1 MDGAPSLLHNKRGE
15 GACAKAGQ
23 KCPAPRATGQQRM
36 KHPSSREF
44 FAYWDK
50 KRGTERAPDRS
61 EVDPQAVRELLGD
74 IFVLSYDNEAG
85 FPFRVAGTRVSALL
99 GRDLKNQS
107 FSALFTEAARREITD
122 IITAVT
128 EETLPAIAG
137 LTATAEDGSLAHLEL
152 LLLPFSARA
161 HAPVSLTGVLAPFE
175 SDRNS
180 LRDFGLTS
188 YRYLH
193 RQEKLLPRA
202 IRKLQV
208 ARGFMVYEGLR

>member
-1 MDGAPSLLHNKRGE
+1 
-15 GACAKAGQ
+15 
-23 KCPAPRATGQQRM
+23 M

-44 FAYWDK
+44 YAYWDK
-50 KRGTERAPDRS
+50 MRGNAAAPDRS
-61 EVDPQAVRELLGD
+61 DIEPSAVRELLGD
-74 IFVLSYDNEAG
+74 IFVLSYDAEAG
-85 FPFRVAGTRVSALL
+85 YPFRVAGTRVCALL
-99 GRDLKNQS
+99 GRDVKDQS
-107 FSALFTEAARREITD
+107 FSALFTPEARREIEEM
-122 IITAVT
+122 IAVVA

-137 LTATAEDGSLAHLEL
+137 VTATSETGATAHMEL
-152 LLLPFSARA
+152 LLLPFSTRA

-175 SDRNS
+175 SELSR
-180 LRDFGLTS
+180 LEKFGLTS

>member
-1 MDGAPSLLHNKRGE
+1 MDAAQSLLHNNRGE

-23 KCPAPRATGQQRM
+23 RCPGPRATGQQRM

-99 GRDLKNQS
+99 GRDLRDQS
-107 FSALFTEAARREITD
+107 FSALFTEGARREISD
-122 IITAVT
+122 IITAVS

-137 LTATAEDGSLAHLEL
+137 LTATAQDGSIAHLEL
-152 LLLPFSARA
+152 LLLPFMARA

-175 SDRNS
+175 ANLGTLGEFS
-180 LRDFGLTS
+180 LTS
-188 YRYLH
+188 HRYLH
-193 RQEKLLPRA
+193 RPEKLLPRA